1 MEIALI
7 MIEEM
12 VCPDCDCKKII
23 RDADRAEYYCSE
35 CFVVIEANCIDF
47 EHPDYRIY
55 DTGDAKK
62 KAHFGSKSNIMLH
75 DKGLTTEISY
85 GNIDGA
91 GGIIRG
97 DRSHIHRLR
106 KWQRRIRISNATERN
121 LTYAFTEI
129 DKISSKLALP
139 RLIRESAC
147 MIYRKAVKKNLIRG
161 RSIIGVVAGSIYA
174 ACRSNNVPR
183 TLDEIARHTR
193 ISKKDIGRVYR
204 FMANSLNL
212 FYQPSTAENY
222 VDRFCSELHLG
233 NLTCDTAK
241 KILKKCEE
249 ARLIKGGPLGM
260 TAASIYMACQIN
272 TEKRTQKEIS
282 QVASVTEV
290 TIRNRYR
297 DIESLGINKK
307 MNVDEIKNGNSS

>member
-1 MEIALI
+1 MTET
-7 MIEEM
+7 M
-12 VCPDCDCKKII
+12 VCPDCACTKVIKDS
-23 RDADRAEYYCSE
+23 DRAEYYCSD
-35 CFVVIEANCIDF
+35 CGVVIEDGCIDF
-47 EHPDYRIY
+47 EHPEYRIY
-55 DTGDAKK
+55 DSEDAKQK
-62 KAHFGSKSNIMLH
+62 SHIGSKSNIMLH
-75 DKGLTTEISY
+75 DKGLSTEISY
-85 GNIDGA
+85 GNRDGA

-97 DRSHIHRLR
+97 DKGRIHRLR

-129 DKISSKLALP
+129 DKISSKLGLP

-161 RSIIGVVAGSIYA
+161 RSIIAVVAGSIYA
-174 ACRSNNVPR
+174 ACRSNSVPR

-204 FMANSLNL
+204 FMASSLNL

-222 VDRFCSELHLG
+222 VDRFCSELHLA
-233 NLTCDTAK
+233 NITCDTAK

-260 TAASIYMACQIN
+260 TAASIYMSCQIN
-272 TEKRTQKEIS
+272 HEKRTQKDIS

-297 DIESLGINKK
+297 DIESLGISKK
-307 MNVDEIKNGNSS
+307 MSVDELSVAKIS